1 MAKIGLK
8 NFRYGILTEAADG
21 TPSYDGAHKPAKAI
35 SCQVSI
41 TNNDA
46 KLFADDGLAESD
58 TTFSNGTITA
68 GIDEDDDV
76 TMATLLG
83 HTISQDG
90 EMIRNSTDTAPYVGW
105 GRVITKIVNGVYKY
119 KVEFLYKVKFSEP
132 SQDDNTKG
140 ESVSFSTPQLQG
152 IVSMLANGD
161 WSKSE
166 TFDTETAAVSYLES
180 LLGGTPPTVEYSV
193 IYNANG
199 GTGTVET
206 ATVDFGESITL
217 DDGTGLT
224 APEGKEFAGWA
235 TTPTATA
242 PNVASPYT
250 PTADTTLY
258 AVWVD
263 STT

>member
-1 MAKIGLK
+1 MAKVGLN
-8 NFRYGILTEAADG
+8 NFRYGILTEAEDG

-58 TTFSNGTITA
+58 TSFASGTVTA

-83 HTISQDG
+83 HTISQEG
-90 EMIRNSTDTAPYVGW
+90 EMIRNSNDSAPYVGW
-105 GRVITKIVNGVYKY
+105 GRVITKMVNGVYKY

-140 ESVSFSTPQLQG
+140 ENLSFSTPTLQG
-152 IVSMLANGD
+152 IVSTLANGD
-161 WSKSE
+161 WSKDE
-166 TFDTETAAVSYLES
+166 TFATKAEAIAYLES
-180 LLGGTPPTVEYSV
+180 LLGGTPATVEYTV
-193 IYNANG
+193 IYNENG
-199 GTGTVET
+199 GTGTISSVTVE
-206 ATVDFGESITL
+206 FGESITL
-217 DDGTGLT
+217 DDGSTLT
-224 APEGKEFAGWA
+224 PPSGKVFGGWA
-235 TTPTATA
+235 TTPTATE
-242 PNVASPYT
+242 PNATSPYK

-263 STT
+263 E

>member
-8 NFRYGILTEAADG
+8 NFRYGILTEASDG

-58 TTFSNGTITA
+58 TTFSNGTVTA

-83 HTISQDG
+83 HTISQEG
-90 EMIRNSTDTAPYVGW
+90 EMIRNGNDVAPYVGW
-105 GRVITKIVNGVYKY
+105 GRVITKIVNSVYKY

-140 ESVSFSTPQLQG
+140 ENVAFSTPSLQG
-152 IVSMLANGD
+152 IVSQLANGD
-161 WSKSE
+161 WSKTE
-166 TFDTETAAVSYLES
+166 TFDSESEAVAYLES
-180 LLGGTPPTVEYSV
+180 LLGGTPATVEYTV

-199 GTGTVET
+199 GSGTIESETVE
-206 ATVDFGESITL
+206 FGESITL
-217 DDGTGLT
+217 DDGSTLT
-224 APEGKEFAGWA
+224 PPSDKTFGGWA

-242 PNVASPYT
+242 PNVASPYK
-250 PTADTTLY
+250 PTADVTLY
-258 AVWVD
+258 AVWV
-263 STT
+263 S

>member
-1 MAKIGLK
+1 MAKIGLN
-8 NFRYGILTEAADG
+8 NFRYGILTEGVDG

-58 TTFSNGTITA
+58 TSFSNGTVTA

-76 TMATLLG
+76 TQARLLG

-90 EMIRNSTDTAPYVGW
+90 EMIRNANDVAPYVGW
-105 GRVITKIVNGVYKY
+105 GRVIKKMVNGVIKH

-140 ESVSFSTPQLQG
+140 ENLTFSTPTLQG
-152 IVSMLANGD
+152 VVATLANGN
-161 WSKSE
+161 WSKTE
-166 TFDTETAAVSYLES
+166 TFDNHAEAIDYLES
-180 LLGGTPPTVEYSV
+180 LLGGTPPTVEYTV
-193 IYNANG
+193 IYNENG
-199 GTGTVET
+199 GTGTIAPVTVE
-206 ATVDFGESITL
+206 FGEVVTL
-217 DDGTGLT
+217 SDGTGLT

-235 TTPTATA
+235 TTPTATEA
-242 PNVASPYT
+242 NVASPYK

-263 STT
+263 E